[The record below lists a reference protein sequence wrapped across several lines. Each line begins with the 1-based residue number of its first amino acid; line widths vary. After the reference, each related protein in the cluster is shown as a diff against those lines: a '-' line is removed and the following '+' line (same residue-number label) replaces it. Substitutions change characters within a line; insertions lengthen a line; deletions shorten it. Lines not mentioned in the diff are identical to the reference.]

1 MKRPRGS
8 GADVVSG
15 GGKGVRTPGL
25 RLAKPAL
32 SQLSYT
38 PFRNKH
44 PSGDSALAGVFIAKE
59 LVNLTRFELV
69 TSRLSAG
76 RSNQL
81 SYRSIAPG
89 DNTPPARLRQP
100 LFFIAW
106 GASGICTSVH
116 RPRSTMNREPKT
128 SMDSLWW
135 FPCKKNRWSLHIPTL
150 WRFASGRPSRVP
162 ARYKV
167 LTRFP
172 QDRCEGHARWTRYA
186 RLPAMQGR
194 QPMVRNNNAGH
205 RAAKRPKTLINH
217 TSARRARS
225 APQLPRT
232 SAAASSACGS
242 ARRLLL
248 ASLARRVHAPIL
260 ARLFLGVVAL
270 ILLCASIPQPANAT
284 VSVPPS
290 FANNVT
296 VKKRDA
302 ATGALESPITWWD
315 LSDGTW
321 CVCGSVHSNAPS
333 IGDTYGPCSRGR
345 GLHL

>member
-1 MKRPRGS
+1 
-8 GADVVSG
+8 
-15 GGKGVRTPGL
+15 
-25 RLAKPAL
+25 
-32 SQLSYT
+32 
-38 PFRNKH
+38 
-44 PSGDSALAGVFIAKE
+44 
-59 LVNLTRFELV
+59 
-69 TSRLSAG
+69 
-76 RSNQL
+76 
-81 SYRSIAPG
+81 
-89 DNTPPARLRQP
+89 
-100 LFFIAW
+100 
-106 GASGICTSVH
+106 
-116 RPRSTMNREPKT
+116 MNREPKT

-302 ATGALESPITWWD
+302 ATGALKSPITWWD

-333 IGDTYGPCSRGR
+333 IGDTYGAAVAVEGFTYSDTHDTGNPPLSSAMVTSSFDAHAMAYAAAYSPTSASAGQPT
-345 GLHL
+345 GSPAEKTSSVLHGNSPSIW

>member
-1 MKRPRGS
+1 MV
-8 GADVVSG
+8 D
-15 GGKGVRTPGL
+15 
-25 RLAKPAL
+25 
-32 SQLSYT
+32 
-38 PFRNKH
+38 
-44 PSGDSALAGVFIAKE
+44 
-59 LVNLTRFELV
+59 LTRFELV

-116 RPRSTMNREPKT
+116 RPRSTMNREPKA

-194 QPMVRNNNAGH
+194 QPMVRSNNAGH

-225 APQLPRT
+225 APQPPPHICSRILCMRVSETPSARLPCTPCARTDPRT
-232 SAAASSACGS
+232 PFPG
-242 ARRLLL
+242 RRRAHL
-248 ASLARRVHAPIL
+248 ALRKHPATGERDGER
-260 ARLFLGVVAL
+260 
-270 ILLCASIPQPANAT
+270 ASI
-284 VSVPPS
+284 
-290 FANNVT
+290 
-296 VKKRDA
+296 
-302 ATGALESPITWWD
+302 
-315 LSDGTW
+315 
-321 CVCGSVHSNAPS
+321 VCQQRHREEA
-333 IGDTYGPCSRGR
+333 
-345 GLHL
+345 